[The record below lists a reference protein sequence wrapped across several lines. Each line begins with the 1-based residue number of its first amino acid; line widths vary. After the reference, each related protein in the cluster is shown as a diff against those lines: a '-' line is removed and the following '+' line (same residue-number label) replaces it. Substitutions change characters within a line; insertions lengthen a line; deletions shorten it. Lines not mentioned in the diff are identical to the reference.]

1 METKEKMKKLEKL
14 AKKNRNTSVITDEV
28 IRVLKNI
35 VDSNPEYYLDEIA
48 TELSVQRNVFLSL
61 STIAR
66 TLRVKVGYSLQVCY
80 ESALQRNE
88 DERILY
94 KEALRLLVQNVNQLV
109 FIDETHKDRNTA
121 RRRRV
126 WGIRNSGGL
135 ALNRWFRQNVRYT
148 LIAAL
153 DLDGFIPSTLEIVRR
168 DEASNEGAAGTV
180 DSLHFEEWIE
190 NYLLPV
196 LGNFE
201 NSEPRSIVVMDNA
214 STHLSERVTDL
225 IRSKGAYL
233 IYTAP
238 YSPDLNPIELAF
250 NIYKK
255 SLKRNYEMEMLD
267 WYEAHMLAIESVNRD
282 ICIKEYR
289 RCGVPLSQ
297 DVKTEEELEQQRKIN
312 IALAIDLLF

>member
-168 DEASNEGAAGTV
+168 DETSNEGAAHTEMI
-180 DSLHFEEWIE
+180 EERHW
-190 NYLLPV
+190 
-196 LGNFE
+196 
-201 NSEPRSIVVMDNA
+201 
-214 STHLSERVTDL
+214 
-225 IRSKGAYL
+225 K
-233 IYTAP
+233 
-238 YSPDLNPIELAF
+238 
-250 NIYKK
+250 
-255 SLKRNYEMEMLD
+255 
-267 WYEAHMLAIESVNRD
+267 
-282 ICIKEYR
+282 
-289 RCGVPLSQ
+289 
-297 DVKTEEELEQQRKIN
+297 
-312 IALAIDLLF
+312 